1 MVRMPATELICDGCG
16 QAATE
21 EHIARRL
28 KRLENMTRYRP
39 VHVRALFLGAVAPE
53 SDGEHLYSAED
64 HIGGEGAALLRALG
78 INIDGRGVEATLG
91 EFQRLGYLLTYVL
104 ECPVG
109 AGTAPARRAM
119 VETRIP
125 LAMRR
130 IRRSYHPKRLV
141 LFGEELDSF
150 EPGLAGEDLR
160 AEVVRSEGSRAFR
173 LVELAPGSLAAR
185 VGTAASASL

>member
-1 MVRMPATELICDGCG
+1 MPATELICDGCG

-53 SDGEHLYSAED
+53 SDGEHLYSAEN

-78 INIDGRGVEATLG
+78 INIDGRGVEATLA

-130 IRRSYHPKRLV
+130 IRRSYQPKRLV